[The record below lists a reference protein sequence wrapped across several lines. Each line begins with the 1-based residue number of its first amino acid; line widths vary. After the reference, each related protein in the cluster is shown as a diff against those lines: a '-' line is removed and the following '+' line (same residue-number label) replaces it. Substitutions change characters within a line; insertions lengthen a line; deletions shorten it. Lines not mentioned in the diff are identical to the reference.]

1 MSLPCRLVLSL
12 CQSCSL
18 LSFNCRTNHYW
29 FTLSVFLSRSLC
41 MCLYFCCVSVLGK
54 VPADLLLL
62 LTASTSAPPDLG
74 ETVIVSAS
82 ALNGSAGC
90 FWSTQLVYVY
100 LFFCQPPSCCGPI
113 ARLGAFSTLGSLS
126 FSVCLCLST
135 CPLGFGDSVQPLV
148 SWSSSHIKLIPNALI
163 RARDRFSEK

>member
-1 MSLPCRLVLSL
+1 MFAH

-29 FTLSVFLSRSLC
+29 FTLSVFLSHSLC

-90 FWSTQLVYVY
+90 FRSTQPVYVY
-100 LFFCQPPSCCGPI
+100 LFFCQPPGCCGPI
-113 ARLGAFSTLGSLS
+113 ARLGPFSAGGSLS

-135 CPLGFGDSVQPLV
+135 CPLGFGDSAHPLV
-148 SWSSSHIKLIPNALI
+148 S
-163 RARDRFSEK
+163 

>member
-1 MSLPCRLVLSL
+1 MFAD
-12 CQSCSL
+12 CQSCSR

-29 FTLSVFLSRSLC
+29 FTLSVFLSLSLC
-41 MCLYFCCVSVLGK
+41 MCLYFCCVSVLGN

-62 LTASTSAPPDLG
+62 LTASTSALPDLG

-90 FWSTQLVYVY
+90 FRSTRLVY

-126 FSVCLCLST
+126 FSVCLCLTT
-135 CPLGFGDSVQPLV
+135 CPLGFSDSVHPLV
-148 SWSSSHIKLIPNALI
+148 S
-163 RARDRFSEK
+163 

>member
-1 MSLPCRLVLSL
+1 MFAR
-12 CQSCSL
+12 CQSRFFP
-18 LSFNCRTNHYW
+18 SFNCRTNHCW
-29 FTLSVFLSRSLC
+29 FTLSVFLSHSLC

-90 FWSTQLVYVY
+90 FQSTQLVYVY

-113 ARLGAFSTLGSLS
+113 ARLGTFSTLGSLP
-126 FSVCLCLST
+126 FAVCLCLST
-135 CPLGFGDSVQPLV
+135 CPLVFGNTIYPLV
-148 SWSSSHIKLIPNALI
+148 S
-163 RARDRFSEK
+163 

>member
-1 MSLPCRLVLSL
+1 MLDLFVHW
-12 CQSCSL
+12 QNCSL
-18 LSFNCRTNHYW
+18 LSFKNRTNHCW
-29 FTLSVFLSRSLC
+29 FTLSVFLSHSLC

-62 LTASTSAPPDLG
+62 TALTSAPPDLG

-90 FWSTQLVYVY
+90 FQATQLVYVY

-113 ARLGAFSTLGSLS
+113 ARLAGFSTLGSFS
-126 FSVCLCLST
+126 FFVFLCPFT
-135 CPLGFGDSVQPLV
+135 CSLQFGNNVHLPVNHLP
-148 SWSSSHIKLIPNALI
+148 SHIKLVVNAWSTQL
-163 RARDRFSEK
+163 RRVKV